1 MQINIR
7 ITERIAK
14 TVGTPQLICG
24 NNDYVAAFTF
34 DSEWDEYEEKTACF
48 RYCKDGQYAQEE
60 VTFTGAVCAIPALF
74 GIDRVEI
81 GVYAGS
87 IRTTTPAAVP
97 CCRCVTDI
105 PADDS
110 SAQADPYDQL
120 MDMIQ
125 EAMNPLPEL
134 VDGEFFIVDAEGDY
148 ITTSSGDYIIA
159 KE

>member
-7 ITERIAK
+7 ITERIA
-14 TVGTPQLICG
+14 TITGTPQIICG
-24 NNDYVAAFTF
+24 NNDYVVAFTF

-48 RYCKDGQYAQEE
+48 RYCKDGKYAQEE
-60 VTFTGAVCAIPALF
+60 VKFTGAVCAIPALF

-97 CCRCVTDI
+97 CCRCITDI
-105 PADDS
+105 PADES
-110 SAQADPYDQL
+110 SEQADPYNQL

-134 VDGEFFIVDAEGDY
+134 PEGYAFVIAAEGDY
-148 ITTSSGDYIIA
+148 LTASDGSYMIV

>member
-7 ITERIAK
+7 ITERIA
-14 TVGTPQLICG
+14 TIAGTPQIICG

-48 RYCKDGQYAQEE
+48 RYCKDGKYEQED

-81 GVYAGS
+81 GVSAGS

-97 CCRCVTDI
+97 CCRCITDI
-105 PADDS
+105 PADES
-110 SAQADPYDQL
+110 SVQVDPYDQL

-125 EAMNPLPEL
+125 EAMNSLPEL

-148 ITTSSGDYIIA
+148 ITMSSGDYIIA

>member
-1 MQINIR
+1 MEVAIVVSNRRASTVVEPR
-7 ITERIAK
+7 I
-14 TVGTPQLICG
+14 VCG
-24 NNDYVAAFTF
+24 NSDYVAAFTF

-48 RYCKDGQYAQEE
+48 RYCKDGKYEQEE
-60 VTFTGAVCAIPALF
+60 VTFDGNTCSIPALF

-97 CCRCVTDI
+97 CCRCITDI
-105 PADDS
+105 PADES
-110 SAQADPYDQL
+110 SEQADPYDQL

>member
-14 TVGTPQLICG
+14 IAGTPQIICG
-24 NNDYVAAFTF
+24 NSDNVAAFTF

-60 VTFTGAVCAIPALF
+60 VTFTGNTCSIPALF

-97 CCRCVTDI
+97 CCRCITDI
-105 PADDS
+105 PAHES
-110 SAQADPYDQL
+110 SAQPDPFDRI

-125 EAMNPLPEL
+125 EAMNPVPEL
-134 VDGEFFIVDAEGDY
+134 ASGEYFIVDAEGDY
-148 ITTSSGDYIIA
+148 ITTSSGDFIIA

>member
-7 ITERIAK
+7 ITERIA
-14 TVGTPQLICG
+14 TIAGTPQIICG
-24 NNDYVAAFTF
+24 NSDYVAAFTF
-34 DSEWDEYEEKTACF
+34 DSEWDGYDEKTACF

-60 VTFTGAVCAIPALF
+60 VTFTGAVCMIPALF

-97 CCRCVTDI
+97 CCRCITDLPATAYTQ
-105 PADDS
+105 PADE
-110 SAQADPYDQL
+110 YNEL
-120 MDMIQ
+120 MDMLQ
-125 EAMNPLPEL
+125 EVLHPLPKLPEGYAF
-134 VDGEFFIVDAEGDY
+134 VIAAEGDY
-148 ITTSSGDYIIA
+148 LTASDGSYMIV

>member
-7 ITERIAK
+7 ITERIA
-14 TVGTPQLICG
+14 TIAGTPQIICG
-24 NNDYVAAFTF
+24 NSDYVAAFTF

-48 RYCKDGQYAQEE
+48 RYCKDGKYAQQD

-81 GVYAGS
+81 GIYAGS

-97 CCRCVTDI
+97 CCRCITDI
-105 PADDS
+105 PADES
-110 SAQADPYDQL
+110 SEQADPYNQL

-125 EAMNPLPEL
+125 EAMNPLPKLPEGYAF
-134 VDGEFFIVDAEGDY
+134 VIAAEGDY
-148 ITTSSGDYIIA
+148 LTASDGSYMIV